1 MEWRKIIFRGW
12 PGILLL
18 LVLGCGGSQDE
29 EGLSPLGLE
38 KKVILYSP
46 HGKEILTE
54 FKTEFEK
61 AYPGT
66 TVEYL
71 YISSQQ
77 CLERIRNE
85 KLNPMADLWWG
96 AGHPTFMN
104 AAEEGL
110 LKSYRPSWAGK
121 VDPKQR
127 DPEDLW
133 YATFLSP
140 EIIFYNRDLLTP
152 DQAPKDWKD
161 LADARFQG
169 KILLRYP
176 IPSDTMR
183 AIFFGLIQ
191 QSINAHGNENAAFE
205 WMRGLHANTKEYLS
219 GGELLF
225 RKMAQRVGAVSVW
238 TLSDIKLQESRYQYP
253 FETVFPESG
262 CPVLLD
268 GIALVKGARHPKAA
282 QAFYEFVTSP
292 TSALHLAGEPYF
304 RIPTRTDL
312 PQDALPEWMQDL
324 GSRTMTL
331 DWNLYR
337 RHMNDWMRRWEQ
349 EIREQQ
355 AK

>member
-1 MEWRKIIFRGW
+1 MILCGW
-12 PGILLL
+12 LGLAL
-18 LVLGCGGSQDE
+18 LVAAGCGGFEDE
-29 EGLSPLGLE
+29 RGLTPLGIE
-38 KKVILYSP
+38 KKIILYSP

-61 AYPGT
+61 AWPGT

-85 KLNPMADLWWG
+85 KRSPMADIWWG
-96 AGHPTFMN
+96 AGHPTFMT

-110 LKSYRPSWAGK
+110 LEAFRPSWADKADTGQH
-121 VDPKQR
+121 DPK
-127 DPEDLW
+127 DLW

-140 EIIFYNRDLLTP
+140 EIIFYNRDLVAP
-152 DQAPKDWKD
+152 EEAPKDWKD
-161 LADARFQG
+161 LADPRWKG

-183 AIFFGLIQ
+183 AIFFGMIH
-191 QSINAHGNENAAFE
+191 QSILAHGNENSAFE
-205 WMRGLHANTKEYLS
+205 WMRALHGNTREYLS

-225 RKMAQRVGAVSVW
+225 RKMAQRVGSISVW
-238 TLSDIKLQESRYQYP
+238 TLSDIKLQASRYQYP

-268 GIALVKGARHPKAA
+268 GIALLKGAPHPKAA
-282 QAFYEFVTSP
+282 QALYEFVTSS
-292 TSALHLAGEPYF
+292 TSAIRLAGTPYY

-312 PQDALPEWMQDL
+312 PHESLPDWMHDL
-324 GSRTMTL
+324 RSHSMTL

-337 RHMNDWMRRWEQ
+337 SRMNDWMHRWEQ
-349 EIREQQ
+349 EIRGQ
-355 AK
+355 AAE